1 MGFRRT
7 GNGEILA
14 INALI
19 SFPSKIHSERSRRLE
34 NLEISV
40 SCCPW
45 NWIRLDSRGLI
56 SHLQDGP

>member
-19 SFPSKIHSERSRRLE
+19 SFPSKIHSERVSSVGELRD
-34 NLEISV
+34 IS
-40 SCCPW
+40 
-45 NWIRLDSRGLI
+45 
-56 SHLQDGP
+56 

>member
-19 SFPSKIHSERSRRLE
+19 SVPSKIHSEQVS
-34 NLEISV
+34 SV
-40 SCCPW
+40 GELRDNS
-45 NWIRLDSRGLI
+45 
-56 SHLQDGP
+56 